1 MSGTEWATLG
11 VFAAVVIGV
20 SFVDPKAA
28 LGIVGV
34 AGLVILLNSGVLAK
48 ATGTK
53 QENN

>member
-1 MSGTEWATLG
+1 MNGNEWATLG
-11 VFAAVVIGV
+11 VFAAVVIGI
-20 SFVDPKAA
+20 SFLDARAA
-28 LGIVGV
+28 LAIVGV